1 MRSAFGGV
9 NHAWCRRCSQQFALL
24 MLLCSVVPCSLV
36 WLRAIGEP
44 SAFGVRAARWNI
56 LLLVFTLCSQ
66 IHILTS
72 YLPST
77 HYCLS
82 SCCLPP
88 FERCSILTFSSR
100 VALRPFYEVRPKR
113 AQVGRPNNVEVQKQG
128 HIDCDI
134 TALKPRSVLILG
146 IPRTRIWKMVS
157 LGAKGPK
164 TEALTRS
171 GRSPNVQEE
180 LDLPRAT
187 AGVHS

>member
-113 AQVGRPNNVEVQKQG
+113 AQVGRPTMLRSKSKVTLIVTSPHSNRDLSSFSVFQGQEFGRWYLSARRVQRQ
-128 HIDCDI
+128 
-134 TALKPRSVLILG
+134 KP
-146 IPRTRIWKMVS
+146 
-157 LGAKGPK
+157 
-164 TEALTRS
+164 
-171 GRSPNVQEE
+171 
-180 LDLPRAT
+180 
-187 AGVHS
+187 